1 MLSRPLLAIDI
12 GGGTQ
17 DILLYCPDQPLE
29 NCVQLI
35 LPSPTVICGR
45 QVEAATAARRDVFL
59 TGYLMGGG
67 ALVGALRRHL
77 AAGLKV
83 YATAAAART
92 VYDDLDRVRQLG
104 IEITEEPPGEAVTIK
119 TGDVDLDTLA
129 GSLAPYGV
137 SLPAEVAI
145 AVLDHGEAP
154 KGTSDRL
161 FRFQHWQRFVAGGGR
176 LADLLYREPPRYL
189 TRMQAVQEQ
198 VPGAWLMDTG
208 AAALWGALC
217 DARVAAHSKEGLI
230 VVNCGNQHTI
240 GVLLQEQRV
249 WGLFEHHTSC
259 LSGHKLASF
268 VEKLRAGEL
277 TNEEIFNDGGHGCYI
292 DPGYRPGGGFRFVAV
307 TGPQRRLTIHQ
318 DYYWAAPY
326 GDMMLSGC
334 FGLVAAV
341 AGDIGKIALDRGQTL
356 G

>member
-1 MLSRPLLAIDI
+1 MLNQPLLAMDI

-17 DILLYCPDQPLE
+17 DILLYRPDQPLE

-35 LPSPTVICGR
+35 LPAPTVICAR

-77 AAGLKV
+77 AAGCRV
-83 YATAAAART
+83 YATGTAART

-104 IEITEEPPGEAVTIK
+104 IIVTEDPPGDAVTIK
-119 TGDVDLDTLA
+119 TGDVDLATLA
-129 GSLAPYGV
+129 ASLAPYGV
-137 SLPAEVAI
+137 NLPAQVAI

-154 KGTSDRL
+154 QGTSDRI
-161 FRFQHWQRFVAGGGR
+161 FRFQHWQRFVVAGGR
-176 LADLLYREPPRYL
+176 LEDLLYREPPPYL
-189 TRMQAVQEQ
+189 TRMLAVREQA
-198 VPGAWLMDTG
+198 PGAWLMDTG

-217 DARVAAHSKEGLI
+217 DNQVAARSAEGLI

-240 GVLLQEQRV
+240 GVLLQEHRV
-249 WGLFEHHTSC
+249 RGLFEHHTSC
-259 LSGHKLASF
+259 LSGHKLAAY

-292 DPGYRPGGGFRFVAV
+292 DPGYRPGTGFQFVAV

-318 DYYWAAPY
+318 NYYWAAPY

-341 AGDIGKIALDRGQTL
+341 DHKTR
-356 G
+356 

>member
-1 MLSRPLLAIDI
+1 MPMLNRPLLAIDI

-17 DILLYCPDQPLE
+17 DILLYRPDQPLE

-45 QVEAATAARRDVFL
+45 QVEAATAARQDVFL
-59 TGYLMGGG
+59 SGYLMGGG

-77 AAGLKV
+77 AAGCRV
-83 YATAAAART
+83 YATPEAART

-104 IEITEEPPGEAVTIK
+104 IVITDRTPAGAVTIK
-119 TGDVDLDTLA
+119 TGDVDLATLA
-129 GSLAPYGV
+129 RSLAPYGV
-137 SLPAEVAI
+137 KLPAEVAI

-154 KGTSDRL
+154 PGTSDRV

-176 LADLLYREPPRYL
+176 LEDLLYREPPSYL
-189 TRMQAVQEQ
+189 TRMLAVREQA
-198 VPGAWLMDTG
+198 PGAWLMDTG
-208 AAALWGALC
+208 AAALWGALE
-217 DARVAAHSKEGLI
+217 DANVAARREEGLVI
-230 VVNCGNQHTI
+230 INCGNQHTI
-240 GVLLQEQRV
+240 GVLLQGHRV
-249 WGLFEHHTSC
+249 LGLFEHHTSC
-259 LSGHKLASF
+259 LSGHKLAAF
-268 VEKLRAGEL
+268 IEKLRAGQL

-292 DPGYRPGGGFRFVAV
+292 DPSYRPGDGFRFVAV

-334 FGLVAAV
+334 FGLIAAV
-341 AGDIGKIALDRGQTL
+341 AGVKINP
-356 G
+356 